1 MKRFIFKLV
10 TFVEILSIVSANS
23 MATVV
28 YASDQIADAK
38 TSQDNV
44 SISATINDSND
55 TRAEINSDVKLKL
68 NVSVQNTGYL
78 KDIKVSL
85 DWNNNELNNE

>member
-38 TSQDNV
+38 TSQCFCTKYR
-44 SISATINDSND
+44 IFK
-55 TRAEINSDVKLKL
+55 R
-68 NVSVQNTGYL
+68 Y
-78 KDIKVSL
+78 
-85 DWNNNELNNE
+85 

>member
-1 MKRFIFKLV
+1 MEEKMKRFIFKLV

-38 TSQDNV
+38 TSQDCFCTKYR
-44 SISATINDSND
+44 IFK
-55 TRAEINSDVKLKL
+55 R
-68 NVSVQNTGYL
+68 Y
-78 KDIKVSL
+78 
-85 DWNNNELNNE
+85 